1 MSFMF
6 NPTDYSDPAAVN
18 HLDPRGLEMSEAR
31 FGNLQ
36 TAVEILSGE
45 EKIIGIDGYA
55 TAPYQVMVN
64 LLNQAACQLGVALT
78 VISTDDAWRDEE
90 ELTAELVEKYLPE
103 DREKDP
109 VLLYGK
115 LFDGEYE
122 DLMRPEAILRIRGAL
137 EQFQRSGKGKL
148 VLCGAGA
155 LCDTFA
161 PLCQRRVWMDVIPLR
176 AILNVKEGK
185 YRNIG
190 LSHCMTF
197 KQTARRCYF
206 VDFELAL
213 RRRECLIG
221 KDLLHQYVAA
231 SKPEAMWL
239 MPMRLVREIF
249 DRGLEAP
256 FRCRPVYLEGVWGG
270 YYVKK
275 LRHLPDSM
283 KNCAWVFDM
292 IPMEVSLAYEIGG
305 REVEFPFYMLV
316 QTKGDALMGRESV
329 EHFGHYFPVR
339 FNYDD
344 TYHSNGNMSIQCH
357 PTREYIRAEN
367 GEFDRQ
373 DESYYVVRTGQG
385 ARTYLGL
392 NDGADV
398 EQFFREVKQSAK
410 DATPVDYEKYVNFVE
425 SKPGVQVMIPAG
437 TIHASGRNQVILEIG
452 SLTVGSYTYK
462 LYDYC
467 RLDLDGNPRP
477 LHIYH
482 GEKVLR
488 RERTTSWVNENIV
501 QPPRTLRS
509 GADWEEFVV
518 GEHPLLY
525 FSLRNVRFVSRYE
538 DDTQGR
544 FHVLALVDGERVMVR
559 SLRNP
564 ERSYIQNSLDIVVV
578 PANMGPYEVINLVEG
593 STVTMHKTLLKDGFQ
608 NETADIL

>member
-18 HLDPRGLEMSEAR
+18 RLNSTGLDLSRACFS
-31 FGNLQ
+31 NLKV
-36 TAVEILSGE
+36 AEGMLASGA
-45 EKIIGIDGYA
+45 KVIGVDGYA
-55 TAPYQVMVN
+55 TAPYSVLIN
-64 LLNQAACQLGVALT
+64 LLNQAARQMEIPLT
-78 VISTDDAWRDEE
+78 VLSTDGLWRDAD
-90 ELTAELVEKYLPE
+90 ELSAELISKYLPE
-103 DREKDP
+103 DRDKDP

-122 DLMRPEAILRIRGAL
+122 DLMRLSAREEMILRIQEFRNRGN
-137 EQFQRSGKGKL
+137 GVL
-148 VLCGAGA
+148 VVCGAGA
-155 LCDTFA
+155 LCAAFSGMFD
-161 PLCQRRVWMDVIPLR
+161 RRVWLDVLPLR

-185 YRNIG
+185 YHNIG
-190 LSHCMTF
+190 LPRCLTF

-213 RRRECLIG
+213 RSRER
-221 KDLLHQYVAA
+221 LLSQDAIDIYVAA
-231 SKPEAMWL
+231 SKCECMWSI
-239 MPMRLVREIF
+239 PMEDARRVF
-249 DRGLEAP
+249 QRGLEYP

-275 LRHLPDSM
+275 LRNLPESM

-292 IPMEVSLAYEIGG
+292 IPMEVSIAYEVEG
-305 REVEFPFYMLV
+305 RELEFPFYTLV
-316 QTKGDALMGRESV
+316 QSESRRLMGAESV
-329 EHFGHYFPVR
+329 AHFGRYFPIR

-344 TYHSNGNMSIQCH
+344 TFHSNGNMSVQCH

-373 DESYYVVRTGQG
+373 DESYYVVATGQG

-392 NDGADV
+392 HDGVDAD
-398 EQFFREVKQSAK
+398 EFFQEARRSAR
-410 DATPVDYEKYVNFVE
+410 DATPVDYQQYVNAVE
-425 SKPGVQVMIPAG
+425 SRPGVQVMIPAG
-437 TIHASGRNQVILEIG
+437 TIHASGRNQVVLEIG

-462 LYDYC
+462 MYDYC

-482 GEKVLR
+482 GDKVLN
-488 RERTTSWVNENIV
+488 RERTASWVGENLV
-501 QPPRTLRS
+501 QSPHTVRS
-509 GADWEEFVV
+509 GPDWEEFKV

-525 FSLRNVRFVSRYE
+525 FSLRNVRFVSRYT
-538 DDTQGR
+538 DDTKGR

-564 ERSYIQNSLDIVVV
+564 DRSFIQNYLDIVVI
-578 PANMGPYEVINLVEG
+578 PADMGEYEVVNLTEG
-593 STVTMHKTLLKDGFQ
+593 TTVTIHKTLLKDDFQ
-608 NETADIL
+608 EYQG